1 MDLNEAIELVKNAV
15 KESHIDGQ
23 KHVDLSLVDA
33 TERPDYEKALLICR
47 AHVAQGHL
55 SEEDLKTRLG
65 LI

>member
-33 TERPDYEKALLICR
+33 SERPDYEKALLISIWSNACGCR
-47 AHVAQGHL
+47 N
-55 SEEDLKTRLG
+55 
-65 LI
+65 